1 MPKAGYRAGCAGYR
15 SLTGRIDEALLT
27 HIFLPGFGETVPRL
41 EKAGRGGFMRRYLTL
56 VFLLFLAIPAG
67 ITFSGCTRN
76 PAANYCNGLGYGAK
90 ITDVYTIDLEPKT
103 TGVSMG
109 FGQTRQINAP
119 AAKTCKGEDASVASG
134 YTYGT
139 TNNQLIDISPTG
151 NLCAGTW
158 NRNSGGGIAD
168 YTICNIPKPV
178 PNTGGL
184 PYATAY
190 ITASANSVVSNPV
203 QVFVHAQVSSIALA
217 ISNQSQCYSQGSSA
231 QLDSEACF
239 ASNGQQYELCAPAS
253 VTNYSC
259 PGGLPP
265 GASSVPTCSAAVGTL
280 SYTIGTSSIASL
292 NNATNVITAQLPG
305 TTVISAQVAGSGSS
319 AGYFTTCPPRSI
331 SVTLN
336 GGTDAIV
343 TKGVQQNMST
353 TVTDTNGQ
361 VITGLTLDYQSTNPI
376 DIAVG
381 VTGAVTPSFPGAASV
396 YAICQPSTCN
406 PAPINKVGLFG
417 TGLPITSNNVTITT
431 PGTASSYVW
440 FGAPGQSQYFV
451 PVDLL
456 NGTTGS
462 TVRLPYVPNSMVMD
476 QTGSSLYFG
485 SSHALM
491 EYSTSNNAAT
501 RAPDTSVP
509 GVVLAI
515 SPDNKT
521 LVINDPIRKVFYL
534 YAVSSGTTTATF
546 SGVGNAAEWTPDAK
560 TLYISD
566 SASLGSGHSD
576 TLYVYNINTGWTTY
590 DLTASG
596 GATNLALTIPS
607 VGAYLSGDTTVAHT
621 WCPQGNA
628 ADYASLVFYPEG
640 DSVAT
645 KTDVLTATN
654 DGKHILG
661 AALVGGGVQLSDI
674 GVTIPSNTV
683 VPPNTGNPVQ
693 APIQC
698 PANGNALQALT
709 LSHTLNQVPVA
720 GVNATQVNQVVASPT
735 SDLAFITY
743 NGTAAGAQLPYYLPG
758 ANGAAGTLNYVS
770 LVGNSAITAPLTGT
784 FSPDDKLFFVST
796 AGDNL
801 VHFIDVSTLTDVK
814 QISPNLPACVPGSDP
829 DCKNTST
836 SNTPVPAT
844 VIVVKPRTTT

>member
-1 MPKAGYRAGCAGYR
+1 
-15 SLTGRIDEALLT
+15 
-27 HIFLPGFGETVPRL
+27 
-41 EKAGRGGFMRRYLTL
+41 MRRYLTL

-67 ITFSGCTRN
+67 ISFSGCTRN
-76 PAANYCNGLGYGAK
+76 PAANYCNGLGYGLK
-90 ITDVYTIDLEPKT
+90 TTDVYTIDLEPKA
-103 TGVSMG
+103 TGVSIA

-119 AAKTCKGEDASVASG
+119 SAKTCKGESASVTSG

-151 NLCAGTW
+151 NMCAGTW

-168 YTICNIPKPV
+168 YTICNFPKPL
-178 PNTGGL
+178 PSSGGL
-184 PYATAY
+184 PFAAAY
-190 ITASANSVVSNPV
+190 ITASANSVTSNPV

-217 ISNQSQCYSQGSSA
+217 INNQAKCYSQGASA

-239 ASNGQQYELCAPAS
+239 TSNGQQYELCAPAS
-253 VTNYSC
+253 VTNFSC

-265 GASSVPTCSAAVGTL
+265 GVSSVPSCSAAVGTL
-280 SYTIGTSSIASL
+280 SYSIGTSSIAEL
-292 NNATNVITAQLPG
+292 NSATNVITAQQPG
-305 TTVISAQVAGSGSS
+305 TTAISASVAGSGSS
-319 AGYFTTCPPRSI
+319 AGYFTTCPPQSI

-343 TKGVQQNMST
+343 TKGVQQNMVT
-353 TVTDTNGQ
+353 TVTDTNGH

-376 DIAVG
+376 DIS
-381 VTGAVTPSFPGAASV
+381 VTNTGGVTPSFSGAASV

-406 PAPINKVGLFG
+406 PAPINQFGLFG

-431 PGTASSYVW
+431 PGTTSTLVW

-476 QTGSSLYFG
+476 QTGASLYFG

-491 EYSTSNNAAT
+491 EYGTTSNAAT
-501 RAPDTSVP
+501 KSPDTSVP
-509 GVVLAI
+509 GVVLAV
-515 SPDNKT
+515 SPDNKF
-521 LVINDPIRKVFYL
+521 LLINDQVRRVFYL
-534 YAVSSGTTTATF
+534 YATSSGSVSATF
-546 SGVGNAAEWTPDAK
+546 SGLGNSAKWTPDAK

-566 SASLGSGHSD
+566 SASLGANHSD

-590 DLTASG
+590 DLTSSG
-596 GATNLALTIPS
+596 GATSVALTIPS

-628 ADYASLVFYPEG
+628 ANYASLVFYPEG

-645 KTDVLTATN
+645 KTDVLAATN
-654 DGKHILG
+654 NGKHVLG

-674 GVTIPSNTV
+674 GVTIPSATV
-683 VPPNTGNPVQ
+683 TPPNTGVPVQ
-693 APIQC
+693 APIPC
-698 PANGNALQALT
+698 PANGNLLQALT
-709 LSHTLNQVPVA
+709 LSHTLNQLPVG
-720 GVNATQVNQVVASPT
+720 GVNATQVNQVVASPA

-743 NGTAAGAQLPYYLPG
+743 NGTTPG
-758 ANGAAGTLNYVS
+758 APLPFYVPGSNGAAGTLNYVS

-801 VHFIDVSTLTDVK
+801 IHFIDVPTLTDVK
-814 QISPNLPACVPGSDP
+814 QISPNLPACAPGSDP
-829 DCKNTST
+829 DCKNTLPA
-836 SNTPVPAT
+836 NTTVPAT
-844 VIVVKPRTTT
+844 VIAVKPRTTT

>member
-1 MPKAGYRAGCAGYR
+1 
-15 SLTGRIDEALLT
+15 
-27 HIFLPGFGETVPRL
+27 
-41 EKAGRGGFMRRYLTL
+41 MRRYLTL

-76 PAANYCNGLGYGAK
+76 PQANYCNGLGYGVK
-90 ITDVYTIDLEPKT
+90 VTDVYTIDLEPKT
-103 TGVSMG
+103 TGISMA
-109 FGQTRQINAP
+109 FGQTRQITAP
-119 AAKTCKGEDASVASG
+119 TAKTCQGSNATVSSG
-134 YTYGT
+134 YAYGT

-151 NLCAGTW
+151 NICAGTW

-168 YTICNIPKPV
+168 YTICNFPKPV

-190 ITASANSVVSNPV
+190 ITASASSVTSNPV

-217 ISNQSQCYSQGSSA
+217 LSNQSQCYSQGTSA

-253 VTNYSC
+253 LTNYSC

-265 GASSVPTCSAAVGTL
+265 GVSSVPSCSSAVGTL
-280 SYTIGTSSIASL
+280 SYTIGTSSVAAL
-292 NNATNVITAQLPG
+292 NNATNVITAQQPG
-305 TTVISAQVAGSGSS
+305 TTAISASVAGSGSS
-319 AGYFTTCPPRSI
+319 AGYFTTCPPQSI

-336 GGTDAIV
+336 GGTDATV
-343 TKGVQQNMST
+343 TKGVEQNMVT

-376 DIAVG
+376 DISVG
-381 VTGAVTPSFPGAASV
+381 NTGGVTPSFPGATSV

-406 PAPINKVGLFG
+406 PAPINQVGLFG
-417 TGLPITSNNVTITT
+417 TGLPISSNNVTITT

-462 TVRLPYVPNSMVMD
+462 TVRLPYVPNSMIMD
-476 QTGSSLYFG
+476 QTGSNIYFG

-491 EYSTSNNAAT
+491 IYSTANNAPSKS
-501 RAPDTSVP
+501 PDTSAP
-509 GVVLAI
+509 GVVLAV

-521 LVINDPIRKVFYL
+521 LLINDQVRNVFYL
-534 YAVSSGTTTATF
+534 YGATSGSIAATF
-546 SGVGNAAEWTPDAK
+546 SGVGNSAAWTPDAK

-566 SASLGSGHSD
+566 SAALGPNHSN
-576 TLYVYNINTGWTTY
+576 TLYVYNQNTGWTTY
-590 DLTASG
+590 DLTPSG
-596 GATNLALTIPS
+596 GATSVALTIPS

-640 DSVAT
+640 DSVAA
-645 KTDVLTATN
+645 KTDVLAATN

-661 AALVGGGVQLSDI
+661 AALAGGGIQLSDI
-674 GVTIPSNTV
+674 GVTIPSSTV
-683 VPPNTGNPVQ
+683 VPPNTGTPVQ

-698 PANGNALQALT
+698 PANGNSLQALM
-709 LSHTLNQVPVA
+709 LSHSLNQLPVS
-720 GVNATQVNQVVASPT
+720 GVSATQVNQVVASPA
-735 SDLAFITY
+735 SNLAFITY
-743 NGTAAGAQLPYYLPG
+743 NGTTAGAPLPYYVPG
-758 ANGAAGTLNYVS
+758 SNGAAGTLNNVS
-770 LVGNSAITAPLTGT
+770 LVGNAAITAPLTGT

-801 VHFIDVSTLTDVK
+801 IHFIDVPTLTDVQ
-814 QISPNLPACVPGSDP
+814 QINPNLPACAAGSDP
-829 DCKNTST
+829 GCKNTLPA
-836 SNTPVPAT
+836 NTAVPAT